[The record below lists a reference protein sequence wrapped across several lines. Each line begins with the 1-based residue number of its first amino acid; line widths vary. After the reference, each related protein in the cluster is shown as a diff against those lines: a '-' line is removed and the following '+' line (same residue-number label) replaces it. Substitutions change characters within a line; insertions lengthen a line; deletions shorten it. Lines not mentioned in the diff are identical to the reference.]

1 MITRNRI
8 KFSEKQAALIWQQV
22 VGKELTSSEDELVS
36 VIYPGRINGDNGPD
50 FRDAVIVNKSH
61 LTKGDVEV
69 HVKSSDWYSH
79 EHHADAEYNNVILH
93 VVMWHDCNSA
103 TLLQSG
109 KPVPVLCL
117 AKALRHQAY
126 LLPHQLPCF
135 QILDRVDRQT
145 LEKLLNTAGEERFK
159 QKAMHFQAEILRGVY
174 PEQDEIPSRSLPWA
188 LDSSPSAQNDR
199 EGRTQNDRKRRTQ
212 KEEAGQVLFRGMMRA
227 LGYAK
232 NTKPFEDLADRMPL
246 NCIESREG
254 LALKQALLLGTAGLL
269 PSQRWPGKFAKGP
282 VLSLS
287 KEKEVQELEQIWQ
300 SAGKKVKTMNEDDW
314 NLSHIYPNNSPVRR
328 IVAQSYLLERYCEG
342 KLLAGILQLVKEAP
356 LPGGHR
362 VLENGLTVTGDGYWR
377 DHFDFDARSRT
388 NPVLNTGRIKY
399 GALLGNSKAGEII
412 VNVILPFAFSWGEL
426 ANEAK
431 LTENAIELYRNYPK
445 LAENCVTHHMA
456 KQLCLEDLSDLTAC
470 HQQGLI
476 HIFRNYCRE
485 GRCSQCPLAG

>member
-8 KFSEKQAALIWQQV
+8 KFSEKQVSLIWQQV

-36 VIYPGRINGDNGPD
+36 VIYPGRTNGDSGPD

-126 LLPHQLPCF
+126 LLPYQQLPCS
-135 QILDRVDRQT
+135 QILEHMDRQT
-145 LEKLLNTAGEERFK
+145 LKKLLNAAGEERFK
-159 QKAMHFQAEILRGVY
+159 QKAMHFQTEIK
-174 PEQDEIPSRSLPWA
+174 Q
-188 LDSSPSAQNDR
+188 
-199 EGRTQNDRKRRTQ
+199 
-212 KEEAGQVLFRGMMRA
+212 EEAGQVLFRGIMRA

-246 NCIESREG
+246 NFIESRES

-269 PSQRWPGKFAKGP
+269 PSQRWQGKFAG
-282 VLSLS
+282 
-287 KEKEVQELEQIWQ
+287 EKEIQELEQIWQ
-300 SAGKKVKTMNEDDW
+300 SAGKKAKTMKEGDW
-314 NLSHIYPNNSPVRR
+314 NLSRIYPNNSPVRR
-328 IVAQSYLLERYCEG
+328 IVAQSYLLERYCER
-342 KLLAGILQLVKEAP
+342 KLLAGILQLVKETT
-356 LPGGHR
+356 LPGGHH
-362 VLENGLTVTGDGYWR
+362 VLENSLTVAGDGYWR
-377 DHFDFDARSRT
+377 DHFDFDVRSKT
-388 NPVLNTGRIKY
+388 KIS
-399 GALLGNSKAGEII
+399 ALLGNSKAGEIA

-426 ANEAK
+426 ANEVK
-431 LTENAIELYRNYPK
+431 LKEHAIELYRSYPK
-445 LAENCVTHHMA
+445 LAENCITRHMK
-456 KQLCLEDLSDLTAC
+456 KQLGFEEPFDFIAC

-485 GRCSQCPLAG
+485 GRCSQCLLAS

>member
-22 VGKELTSSEDELVS
+22 VGKELTSSEDELVN
-36 VIYPGRINGDNGPD
+36 VIYPGRTNGDNGPD
-50 FRDAVIVNKSH
+50 FRDAVIVSKFH

-79 EHHADAEYNNVILH
+79 EHHADAAYNNVILH

-126 LLPHQLPCF
+126 LLPYQLPCS
-135 QILDRVDRQT
+135 QILDHVDRQT
-145 LEKLLNTAGEERFK
+145 LGKLLNTAGEERFK
-159 QKAMHFQAEILRGVY
+159 QKAMHFQAELK
-174 PEQDEIPSRSLPWA
+174 Q
-188 LDSSPSAQNDR
+188 
-199 EGRTQNDRKRRTQ
+199 
-212 KEEAGQVLFRGMMRA
+212 EEAGQVLFRGMMRA

-246 NCIESREG
+246 NSIESREG

-269 PSQRWPGKFAKGP
+269 PSQRWQGKSAREP

-287 KEKEVQELEQIWQ
+287 KGKEVRELERIWQ
-300 SAGKKVKTMNEDDW
+300 SAGKKVKTMKEGDW
-314 NLSHIYPNNSPVRR
+314 NLSHIYPNNFPVRR
-328 IVAQSYLLERYCEG
+328 IVAQSYLLERYCAGTCPEPVEG

-362 VLENGLTVTGDGYWR
+362 VLENGLTVAGDGYWR
-377 DHFDFDARSRT
+377 DHFDFDVRSKT
-388 NPVLNTGRIKY
+388 TIS
-399 GALLGNSKAGEII
+399 ALLGNSKAREIA
-412 VNVILPFAFSWGEL
+412 VNVILPFAFSWGKL
-426 ANEAK
+426 ANETK
-431 LTENAIELYRNYPK
+431 LTENAIGLYRNYPRMP
-445 LAENCVTHHMA
+445 ENCLTRHMA
-456 KQLCLEDLSDLTAC
+456 KQLCLKELSDFTAC

>member
-8 KFSEKQAALIWQQV
+8 KFSEKQAVLIWQQML
-22 VGKELTSSEDELVS
+22 GKKLTSSEDELFS
-36 VIYPGRINGDNGPD
+36 VIYPGRTNGDNGPD

-79 EHHADAEYNNVILH
+79 EHHSDAEYNNVILH
-93 VVMWHDCNSA
+93 VVFWHDCNSA

-109 KPVPVLCL
+109 KSVPVLCL

-126 LLPHQLPCF
+126 LLPYQLPCF
-135 QILDRVDRQT
+135 RILDRMDRQT
-145 LEKLLNTAGEERFK
+145 LRKLLNTAGEARFK
-159 QKAMHFQAEILRGVY
+159 QKAMHFQAEILR
-174 PEQDEIPSRSLPWA
+174 PA
-188 LDSSPSAQNDR
+188 LSALSA
-199 EGRTQNDRKRRTQ
+199 G
-212 KEEAGQVLFRGMMRA
+212 EEAGQVLFRGMMRA

-246 NCIESREG
+246 NPIESREG
-254 LALKQALLLGTAGLL
+254 LATKQALLLGTAGLL
-269 PSQRWPGKFAKGP
+269 PSQRWQGRFAR
-282 VLSLS
+282 
-287 KEKEVQELEQIWQ
+287 EKEVQELEQIWQ
-300 SAGKKVKTMNEDDW
+300 SAGKKVKTMNEGDW
-314 NLSHIYPNNSPVRR
+314 NFSHIYPNNSPVRR

-362 VLENGLTVTGDGYWR
+362 VLENGLTVAGDGYWR
-377 DHFDFDARSRT
+377 DHFDFDVRSKT
-388 NPVLNTGRIKY
+388 KIS
-399 GALLGNSKAGEII
+399 ALLGNSKAGEIA
-412 VNVILPFAFSWGEL
+412 VNVILPFTFSWGEL

-445 LAENCVTHHMA
+445 LAENCITRHMK
-456 KQLCLEDLSDLTAC
+456 KQLGFEEPFDLTAC

-485 GRCSQCPLAG
+485 GRCSQCPLAS

>member
-8 KFSEKQAALIWQQV
+8 KFPEKQAALIWQQV

-36 VIYPGRINGDNGPD
+36 VIYPGRTNGDNGPD
-50 FRDAVIVNKSH
+50 FRDAVIANKFH

-79 EHHADAEYNNVILH
+79 EHHADAAYNNVILH

-126 LLPHQLPCF
+126 LLPQQLPCF
-135 QILDRVDRQT
+135 QILEHVDRQT

-159 QKAMHFQAEILRGVY
+159 QKAMHFQAEILRFG
-174 PEQDEIPSRSLPWA
+174 
-188 LDSSPSAQNDR
+188 
-199 EGRTQNDRKRRTQ
+199 Q
-212 KEEAGQVLFRGMMRA
+212 KEEAEQVLFRGMMRA

-246 NCIESREG
+246 NYIESRQG

-269 PSQRWPGKFAKGP
+269 PSQRWQGKLAR
-282 VLSLS
+282 
-287 KEKEVQELEQIWQ
+287 EKEVQELEQMWQ
-300 SAGKKVKTMNEDDW
+300 SAGKKVKTMRESDW
-314 NLSHIYPNNSPVRR
+314 NFSHIYPNNSPVRR

-342 KLLAGILQLVKEAP
+342 KLLARILQLVKEAP
-356 LPGGHR
+356 LPKGHHA
-362 VLENGLTVTGDGYWR
+362 LENGLTVAGDGYWR
-377 DHFDFDARSRT
+377 DHFDFDVRSKT
-388 NPVLNTGRIKY
+388 KIS
-399 GALLGNSKAGEII
+399 ALLGNSKAGEII

-426 ANEAK
+426 ANETK
-431 LTENAIELYRNYPK
+431 LTENAIELYRNYPR
-445 LAENCVTHHMA
+445 LAENCITRHMA
-456 KQLCLEDLSDLTAC
+456 KQLCLEEPFDLAAC

-485 GRCSQCPLAG
+485 GRCSQCPLARWACP

>member
-22 VGKELTSSEDELVS
+22 VGKELSSSEDELVS
-36 VIYPGRINGDNGPD
+36 VIYPGRTNGDNGPD

-79 EHHADAEYNNVILH
+79 EHHTDAEYNNVILH

-126 LLPHQLPCF
+126 LLPYQLPCF
-135 QILDRVDRQT
+135 QILDHVDRQT
-145 LEKLLNTAGEERFK
+145 LGKLLNTAGEERFK
-159 QKAMHFQAEILRGVY
+159 QKAMHFQAEMK
-174 PEQDEIPSRSLPWA
+174 Q
-188 LDSSPSAQNDR
+188 
-199 EGRTQNDRKRRTQ
+199 
-212 KEEAGQVLFRGMMRA
+212 EEAGQVLFRGMMRA

-232 NTKPFEDLADRMPL
+232 NTKPFEDLADRIPL
-246 NCIESREG
+246 NSIESREG

-269 PSQRWPGKFAKGP
+269 PSQRWQGKFAR
-282 VLSLS
+282 
-287 KEKEVQELEQIWQ
+287 EKEVQELEQIWQ
-300 SAGKKVKTMNEDDW
+300 PTGKKVKTMKEGDW

-342 KLLAGILQLVKEAP
+342 KLLAGILQLVKEVP

-362 VLENGLTVTGDGYWR
+362 VLENSLTVTGDGYWR
-377 DHFDFDARSRT
+377 DHFDFDVRSKT
-388 NPVLNTGRIKY
+388 KIS
-399 GALLGNSKAGEII
+399 ALLGKSKAGEIA

-426 ANEAK
+426 ANEAN
-431 LTENAIELYRNYPK
+431 LTEHAIELYRNYPK
-445 LAENCVTHHMA
+445 LAENCITRHMK
-456 KQLCLEDLSDLTAC
+456 KQLGFEEPFDLAAC

-476 HIFRNYCRE
+476 HVFRNYCRE
-485 GRCSQCPLAG
+485 GRCSQCPLAS

>member
-1 MITRNRI
+1 MTTRNRI

-22 VGKELTSSEDELVS
+22 VGRELTSLEDELVS
-36 VIYPGRINGDNGPD
+36 IIYPGRANGDNGPD
-50 FRDAVIVNKSH
+50 FRDAVIVNNSY

-79 EHHADAEYNNVILH
+79 EHHTDAEYNNVILH

-126 LLPHQLPCF
+126 LLPYRQLPCS
-135 QILDRVDRQT
+135 QILDHMDRQT
-145 LEKLLNTAGEERFK
+145 LKKLLNAAGEEKFK
-159 QKAMHFQAEILRGVY
+159 QKARHFQA
-174 PEQDEIPSRSLPWA
+174 QHSA
-188 LDSSPSAQNDR
+188 LTALS
-199 EGRTQNDRKRRTQ
+199 
-212 KEEAGQVLFRGMMRA
+212 AGQVLFRGMMRA

-246 NCIESREG
+246 NSIESREG

-269 PSQRWPGKFAKGP
+269 PSQRWQGKFAR
-282 VLSLS
+282 
-287 KEKEVQELEQIWQ
+287 EKEVQELEQIWQ
-300 SAGKKVKTMNEDDW
+300 SAGKKVKTMKEGDW

-342 KLLAGILQLVKEAP
+342 KLLPGILQLVKEAP

-362 VLENGLTVTGDGYWR
+362 VLENGLTVAGDGYWQ
-377 DHFDFDARSRT
+377 DHFDFDVRSKT

-399 GALLGNSKAGEII
+399 GALLGNSKAGEIA

-426 ANEAK
+426 ANEAR
-431 LTENAIELYRNYPK
+431 LAEHAIELYRNYPK
-445 LAENCVTHHMA
+445 LAENCITRHMK
-456 KQLCLEDLSDLTAC
+456 KQLGFEEPFDLSAC

-476 HIFRNYCRE
+476 HVFRNYCRE
-485 GRCSQCPLAG
+485 GRCSQCPLTG

>member
-36 VIYPGRINGDNGPD
+36 VIYPGRTNGDSGPD

-79 EHHADAEYNNVILH
+79 EHHADAAYNNVILH

-126 LLPHQLPCF
+126 LLPYQLPCS
-135 QILDRVDRQT
+135 QILDHVDRQT
-145 LEKLLNTAGEERFK
+145 LGKLLNTAGEERFK
-159 QKAMHFQAEILRGVY
+159 QKARHFQAELK
-174 PEQDEIPSRSLPWA
+174 Q
-188 LDSSPSAQNDR
+188 
-199 EGRTQNDRKRRTQ
+199 
-212 KEEAGQVLFRGMMRA
+212 EEAGQVLFRGMMRA

-269 PSQRWPGKFAKGP
+269 PSQRRQGKFA
-282 VLSLS
+282 
-287 KEKEVQELEQIWQ
+287 KEKEVQELEQVWQ
-300 SAGKKVKTMNEDDW
+300 SAGKKVKPMKEDDW
-314 NLSHIYPNNSPVRR
+314 NFSHIYPNNSPVRR
-328 IVAQSYLLERYCEG
+328 IVAQSYLLERYREG

-356 LPGGHR
+356 QPNGHHA
-362 VLENGLTVTGDGYWR
+362 LENGLTVVGDGYWR
-377 DHFDFDARSRT
+377 DHFDFDVRSKT
-388 NPVLNTGRIKY
+388 KIS
-399 GALLGNSKAGEII
+399 ALLGNSKAGEIAI
-412 VNVILPFAFSWGEL
+412 NVILPFAFSWGKMFNEPEL
-426 ANEAK
+426 MKKAMEFYNS
-431 LTENAIELYRNYPK
+431 YPK
-445 LAENCVTHHMA
+445 LAENEITRHMEN
-456 KQLCLEDLSDLTAC
+456 QLCLEEPSDFTAC

-485 GRCSQCPLAG
+485 GRCSQCPLVN